1 MAALAIIGLAISH
14 ALFYLVGRAIS
25 TNKVLDKHYPEYRRL
40 KYNEEL
46 RKQMDEAADKVK
58 QVKEVSSF

>member
-1 MAALAIIGLAISH
+1 MTALAIIGLAISH

-46 RKQMDEAADKVK
+46 RKQMD
-58 QVKEVSSF
+58 